1 MIRLWMEGMN
11 LLVFSLLS
19 VGDCLTIASIN
30 NQVTGGYIVKF
41 SIFVRI

>member
-1 MIRLWMEGMN
+1 MIRHWMEGMN

-19 VGDCLTIASIN
+19 VGDCLMIASIH
-30 NQVTGGYIVKF
+30 NQVTRDYIVKF